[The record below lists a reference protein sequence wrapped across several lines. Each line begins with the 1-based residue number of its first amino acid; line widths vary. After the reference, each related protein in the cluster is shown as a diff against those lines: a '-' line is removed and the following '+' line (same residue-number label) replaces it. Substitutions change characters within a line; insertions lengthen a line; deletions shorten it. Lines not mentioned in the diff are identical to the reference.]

1 MRIVVA
7 TGCILE
13 PLRATHAHE
22 MFSVLSDPA
31 IYEFENQPPASEEWL
46 ARRFQRLESR
56 CSSDGTELWLNWVV
70 RLAGGELAG
79 YVQATVLPTKA
90 SYVAYELNSRY
101 WRQGIGSSAVSAMLE
116 ELRIQY
122 GVHRYVAVFK
132 SSNFRSSGL
141 LRKLGFVAASAEES
155 AEYGAEPDELTMVKV
170 PVRGGSWQRPLD
182 SGSLS

>member
-1 MRIVVA
+1 MRTVIA
-7 TGCILE
+7 TQCVLE
-13 PLRATHAHE
+13 PLVAAHAQE

-31 IYEFENQPPASEEWL
+31 IYEFENQPPISEEWL
-46 ARRFQRLESR
+46 ANRFERLESR
-56 CSSDGTELWLNWVV
+56 RSTDGTELWLNWIV

-116 ELRIQY
+116 ELRIGY
-122 GVHRYVAVFK
+122 GVHTYAAVFK

-141 LRKLGFVAASAEES
+141 LRKLGFVVASAEQA
-155 AEYGAEPDELTMVKV
+155 AEYGAEQDEATMVMKAGHA
-170 PVRGGSWQRPLD
+170 PSR
-182 SGSLS
+182 